1 MANHGATTLIK
12 SKSMLTEECDTRR
25 FLENRGIVVTETDLG
40 ERIQQLDHSRLSA
53 KDKPEVPDFPRLA
66 KADFLSQFRKGLE
79 DMAGVLVD
87 KQPGDFAAFLRSQF
101 PNPKNFCSAVPE
113 FVGNSTPEDY
123 SNWAAAADI
132 DVAIVRSPMGIAE
145 TGSVLLS
152 ETDLRVNTIGFL
164 AHDLVVLLDPAD
176 IVENVHLAY
185 RHPAFRNTAYS
196 VLMTGPSGSG
206 DIGARVVH
214 PAQGVMTLTVIFWP
228 QI

>member
-1 MANHGATTLIK
+1 MSARQDVLGRIRN
-12 SKSMLTEECDTRR
+12 
-25 FLENRGIVVTETDLG
+25 NRLP
-40 ERIQQLDHSRLSA
+40 A
-53 KDKPEVPDFPRLA
+53 KVKPEVPDFPRLA
-66 KADFLSQFRKGLE
+66 KTDFLPQFRKGLE
-79 DMAGVLVD
+79 EMAGVLVD
-87 KQPGDFAAFLRSQF
+87 EQPGDFAAFLRSRF
-101 PNPKNFCSAVPE
+101 PNVKNVCSAVPE
-113 FVGNSTPEDY
+113 FVGNSTPEEY
-123 SNWAAAADI
+123 SNWADAGDI
-132 DVAIVRSPMGIAE
+132 DVAIVRYPMAIAE

-206 DIGARVVH
+206 DIGGRVVH

-228 QI
+228 KI

>member
-1 MANHGATTLIK
+1 MSARQDVLGRIRN
-12 SKSMLTEECDTRR
+12 
-25 FLENRGIVVTETDLG
+25 NRLP
-40 ERIQQLDHSRLSA
+40 A
-53 KDKPEVPDFPRLA
+53 KVKPEVPDFPRLA
-66 KADFLSQFRKGLE
+66 KTDFLPQFRKGLE
-79 DMAGVLVD
+79 EMAGVLVD
-87 KQPGDFAAFLRSQF
+87 EQPGDFAAFLRSRF
-101 PNPKNFCSAVPE
+101 PNVKNVCSAVPE
-113 FVGNSTPEDY
+113 FVGNSTPEEY
-123 SNWAAAADI
+123 SNWADAGDI
-132 DVAIVRSPMGIAE
+132 DVAIVRSPMAIAE

-206 DIGARVVH
+206 DIGGRVVH

-228 QI
+228 KI